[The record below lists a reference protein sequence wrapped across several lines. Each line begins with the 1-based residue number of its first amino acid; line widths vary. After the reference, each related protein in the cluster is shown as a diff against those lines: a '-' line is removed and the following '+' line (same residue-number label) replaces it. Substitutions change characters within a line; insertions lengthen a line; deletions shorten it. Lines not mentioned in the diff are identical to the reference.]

1 MPFIKTETYVG
12 ETRRSG
18 NYELTPVS
26 QVLRIQIPGQNAGL
40 VWNRPKSVVVK
51 SDDGQEKVLPVV
63 DVTRVTIWAMLAGGL
78 LGAFAM
84 GLVSRRKSYMN
95 DKKE

>member
-1 MPFIKTETYVG
+1 MPLIQTETQVG
-12 ETRRSG
+12 ETVRFK

-26 QVLRIQIPGQNAGL
+26 KVLTIHIPGRQAGL
-40 VWNRPKSVVVK
+40 VWNRPGSVMVM

-78 LGAFAM
+78 LGALVM
-84 GLVSRRKSYMN
+84 GMISRQNKN
-95 DKKE
+95 